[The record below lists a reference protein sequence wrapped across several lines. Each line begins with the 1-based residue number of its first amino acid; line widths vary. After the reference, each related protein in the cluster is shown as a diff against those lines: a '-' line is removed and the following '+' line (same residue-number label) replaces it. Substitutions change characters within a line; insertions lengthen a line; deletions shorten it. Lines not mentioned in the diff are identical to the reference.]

1 MTKIT
6 AKKLGVRI
14 KGLRIQMGL
23 SQSDVAIKLGLSRQ
37 AIGQIETGDRAVEGI
52 ELAHIADFFSISVD
66 SLLKESDE
74 KKPPRFSGKLDI
86 SFSSEKL
93 KNLLLYVLSRCGG
106 KPNVGETVLYKLLYF
121 IDFDSF
127 EMRSESVTGMKYVKL
142 QYGPVPLQSQFMP
155 VVNEMEKKGE
165 LKIIKQI
172 YREMAQKKYVALV
185 DPDLDDLPAA
195 ELKIA
200 NTVIDRLS
208 DMTATQIKAYA
219 HEDVPWIATEP
230 DKVIDYR
237 LVFDRS
243 ASYARSDR
251 AGMWQDAA
259 GNDAIKALGKMSE
272 KEFDYYEKL

>member
-1 MTKIT
+1 MTRIT
-6 AKKLGVRI
+6 PKKLGERI
-14 KGLRIQMGL
+14 KGLRIQSGL
-23 SQSDVAIKLGLSRQ
+23 SQADVATKLDLSRQ
-37 AIGQIETGDRAVEGI
+37 AIGQIENGDRAVDGI
-52 ELAHIADFFSISVD
+52 ELAHIADLFSVSVD
-66 SLLKESDE
+66 SLLREPEE
-74 KKPPRFSGKLDI
+74 KKVQRFSNKLHI
-86 SFSSEKL
+86 SFEPKKL
-93 KNLLLYVLSRCGG
+93 RNLLLYVLSRCGG

-127 EMRSESVTGMKYVKL
+127 ELRSEAVTGMNYLKL

-155 VVNEMEKKGE
+155 IVNEMEKKGE

-200 NTVIDRLS
+200 SSVIDRLS

-219 HEDVPWIATEP
+219 HEDIPWIATEP
-230 DKVIDYR
+230 DEVIDYR

-243 ASYARSDR
+243 PIYARSDR

-259 GNDAIKALGKMSE
+259 GTDAIKALGKMSE
-272 KEFDYYEKL
+272 KEFEYYEKL